1 MRERTTKREAGT
13 NRMGA
18 AYQSERS
25 RMFFALV
32 LLLVALG
39 FVVASH
45 REFWFSDS
53 DSSVADETAPEWN
66 PGSVKQNPVTP
77 TPTPAPKAAK
87 HVAAAKISAQPAAAD
102 SSVAVT
108 RNVIPPLE
116 VEVVAGNARSTI
128 HLSSPEKVEELGGSA
143 DSKPARQAPAT
154 LASQRVTLQNTS
166 APQPKEPA
174 YPLLGR
180 QMKVQ
185 GSVLLQAFIA
195 ADGTIRDLRVLS
207 GPAILA
213 SAAREAAQ
221 RWQFKPYLQDGR
233 PVETEAKITVNF
245 TIKVLENGIRDQN
258 ETVVALS
265 SRGE

>member
-1 MRERTTKREAGT
+1 MRERTTKRAAGT
-13 NRMGA
+13 NWEVA
-18 AYQSERS
+18 ANRNERS
-25 RMFFALV
+25 RMFVALV

-45 REFWFSDS
+45 REVWFSDNEA
-53 DSSVADETAPEWN
+53 SVADETTPEWI

-77 TPTPAPKAAK
+77 AVPATKPAK
-87 HVAAAKISAQPAAAD
+87 HIAAAKSSAQPAAAD

-116 VEVVAGNARSTI
+116 VEVVAGNSRNTV
-128 HLSSPEKVEELGGSA
+128 HLSTSGSV
-143 DSKPARQAPAT
+143 DSKAARRAPAT
-154 LASQRVTLQNTS
+154 LASQRVTLENTS

-185 GSVLLQAFIA
+185 GSVLLQALIA

-221 RWQFKPYLQDGR
+221 RWQFKPYLQNGR
-233 PVETEAKITVNF
+233 PVETEAKIAVNF